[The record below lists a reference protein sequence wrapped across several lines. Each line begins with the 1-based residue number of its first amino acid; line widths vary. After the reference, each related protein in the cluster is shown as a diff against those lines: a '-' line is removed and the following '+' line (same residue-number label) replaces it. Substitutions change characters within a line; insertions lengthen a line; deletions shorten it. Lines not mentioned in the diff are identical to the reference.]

1 MHDLGFI
8 MQKQEELIL
17 RHQAALIGNYGKLPV
32 VFHRGEGSH
41 LWDADGKEYLDL
53 FAGFGGTILGHCH
66 PALVAAVT
74 RQANTLWQVGNQF
87 YTEPQ
92 IRLAEQL
99 RSKAFAGQ
107 AFFCH
112 SGAEAAEAAIKLAR
126 ISAGPDRFKI
136 ISMNKGFHGR
146 TMGALSATAGP
157 AQQGF
162 APLVPGF
169 THVPFNDVA
178 AVERAIDAQTA
189 AILVEPVQG
198 EGGINMPN
206 PGYLQALRALCDR
219 TKVALIFDEVWVGVG
234 RTGEYFGHQNFGVT
248 PDIMTLGKAL
258 GGGLPV
264 AAILAQPQYAA
275 FFKPSTHGST
285 LGGNPICASA
295 AVAVL
300 DELEKENLPQRA
312 KRLGV
317 ATVEKLQAFENR
329 AKIMQVR
336 GCGLF
341 IGVEL
346 AMPDAL
352 PVVHEALKRGLVI
365 NVTQKN
371 VLRLCPALTI
381 EENDLLRGLE
391 ILDAC
396 LGSI

>member
-1 MHDLGFI
+1 MH
-8 MQKQEELIL
+8 KQEQLIL
-17 RHQAALIGNYGKLPV
+17 RHQAAIIGNYGKLPV
-32 VFHRGEGSH
+32 VFHRGQGSR
-41 LWDADGKEYLDL
+41 LWDADGKEYIDL

-66 PALVAAVT
+66 PALVAAVA

-92 IRLAEQL
+92 IHLAEQL
-99 RSKAFAGQ
+99 RSKAFTGQ
-107 AFFCH
+107 AFFCQ

-126 ISAGPDRFKI
+126 LSAGPDRFKI

-169 THVPFNDVA
+169 IHVPFNDLP
-178 AVERAIDAQTA
+178 AVEQAVDGQTA
-189 AILVEPVQG
+189 AILVEPIQG

-219 TKVALIFDEVWVGVG
+219 THVALIFDEVWVGVG

-264 AAILAQPQYAA
+264 GAILARPEQAA

-285 LGGNPICASA
+285 LGGNPICA
-295 AVAVL
+295 AVAGAVL
-300 DELEKENLPQRA
+300 DELEKGHLPERA

-317 ATVEKLQAFENR
+317 VAAEKINAFKNK
-329 AKIMQVR
+329 AKIAQVR

-341 IGVEL
+341 MGVEL
-346 AMPDAL
+346 AVPDAW
-352 PVVHEALKRGLVI
+352 PVVKEALNRGLVI

-381 EENDLLRGLE
+381 EENDLLGGLE

-396 LGSI
+396 LGSV

>member
-32 VFHRGEGSH
+32 VFHRGQGSH

-136 ISMNKGFHGR
+136 ISMIKGFHGR

-178 AVERAIDAQTA
+178 AVERVIDAQTA

-219 TKVALIFDEVWVGVG
+219 TKIALIFDEVWVGVG

-264 AAILAQPQYAA
+264 GAILAQPQYAA

-285 LGGNPICASA
+285 LGGNPICTAT

-317 ATVEKLQAFENR
+317 AAVEKLQAFENR
-329 AKIMQVR
+329 AKIIQVR

-352 PVVHEALKRGLVI
+352 PVVHEALKRGLII

>member
-32 VFHRGEGSH
+32 VFHRGAGSH
-41 LWDADGKEYLDL
+41 LWDADGKEYLDM

-66 PALVAAVT
+66 PALVEAVT

-99 RSKAFAGQ
+99 RSKAFEGQ

-219 TKVALIFDEVWVGVG
+219 TNVALIFDEVWVGVG
-234 RTGEYFGHQNFGVT
+234 RTGEYFGHQNFSVT

-264 AAILAQPQYAA
+264 GAILARPQRAA

-285 LGGNPICASA
+285 LGGNPICAAA

-317 ATVEKLQAFENR
+317 VAVEKLQSFKNR
-329 AKIMQVR
+329 AKIVQVR

-381 EENDLLRGLE
+381 AENDLLRALE